1 MFRAVLTGLL
11 LIASNSVLAFQFPVE
26 MIEGVE
32 GARVVVN
39 INKEDLEKEV
49 NWVAFES
56 APPVTVADALGIVR
70 EHLAKN
76 PALKD
81 ATLREIQLRRI
92 PHHEDNW
99 HYMVMVQT
107 VREDNPVLHYYV
119 VLMSG
124 KLYTGIREPES
135 YK

>member
-49 NWVAFES
+49 SWTPFES

-70 EHLAKN
+70 EHLANN
-76 PALKD
+76 PALKE

-92 PHHEDNW
+92 PRHENNW
-99 HYMVMVQT
+99 HYMVMVET
-107 VREDNPVLHYYV
+107 LREGNPVLHYYV

-124 KLYTGIREPES
+124 KLYTAIREPES